1 MPSRLRTLGAIG
13 MNSAPPAG
21 HTGDMDDTELRRA
34 RAATFTVFFL
44 TGMVITA
51 WATRIPAIQDR
62 LDLSPAGLSL
72 AVLGMEGGAIAG
84 LPLGAWLVARRGSRV
99 SLRLGFVAYP
109 AGLIAVAAAPGLGT
123 LTLALIAMAAANSVV
138 DVAMNAQGAHL
149 EHRTGRP
156 ELSRLHAGHPIGLV
170 AGGLAGTAA
179 ASAHA
184 PVGPHF
190 AVVAAVGGL
199 LGLLATRWVLHEPLR
214 PRQPTFTRPHRR
226 LLQLGIVAFFASLA
240 TGAAENWSAVHMTG
254 ERGASP
260 GLAAAAVTAYAVALA
275 AGRLAG
281 DRVIAA
287 HGRRTVVQH
296 GALLAAGGATVALT
310 APTIPLAIM
319 GWALLGLG
327 LAAVTPA
334 VIGAAPQLVDAPP
347 ATAIAA
353 VTTISYLGSFTGPPL
368 IGLLTEYSTLTLAL
382 GTMVAASLLTAAL
395 ARLGLRPRSGTDSS
409 TTS

>member
-1 MPSRLRTLGAIG
+1 MPSRLTTLGAIG

-84 LPLGAWLVARRGSRV
+84 LPLGAWLVARWGSRM

-109 AGLIAVAAAPGLGT
+109 AGLIAVAPAPGLGT

-190 AVVAAVGGL
+190 AVVAAVGAL

-281 DRVIAA
+281 DRVIA
-287 HGRRTVVQH
+287 
-296 GALLAAGGATVALT
+296 